1 MHTFTPRRILT
12 AFLSFVLALLSLN
25 AHADCNVTINVDDS
39 SRVVIRVNYATVS
52 GIKTGANQIT
62 VPQYGSLQIE
72 ATSGNYL
79 TSVVKT
85 NTSGSVSQGI
95 TSLTSCNIY
104 LSEPADEGAV
114 INVLSA
120 NLDEARTA

>member
-39 SRVVIRVNYATVS
+39 SRVVIRLNYATVS

-95 TSLTSCNIY
+95 TSLTSDRK
-104 LSEPADEGAV
+104 SV
-114 INVLSA
+114 V
-120 NLDEARTA
+120 